1 MMSMMTGTQVKD
13 LALTLVGHPVGA
25 LIISRNK
32 ASMFFS
38 QKKLYNTIQN
48 KKLNICARIN
58 TIRQASYMIYMYLLE
73 QHLALLISID
83 NHLCD
88 HAQGLHH
95 NDFIQ
100 PRVRFHLHQLRV
112 NISAFTTQQNTL
124 HLNIREQVQER
135 IKN

>member
-1 MMSMMTGTQVKD
+1 
-13 LALTLVGHPVGA
+13 
-25 LIISRNK
+25 
-32 ASMFFS
+32 
-38 QKKLYNTIQN
+38 
-48 KKLNICARIN
+48 
-58 TIRQASYMIYMYLLE
+58 MIYMYLLE

-124 HLNIREQVQER
+124 HLNIRETSSRENQELMTSDSSYD
-135 IKN
+135 N